1 MNHMKPRHAQAGTIA
16 RTSAMLA
23 VFAAASV
30 LGLASCAGTATRTGT
45 ASELDRIIASS
56 HRSDANR
63 ARDKYRHPR
72 ETLLFFGL
80 RPDQTVVEILPIG
93 AWYTEIIAPLVRDHG
108 SYIAAMPPV
117 AEGNANSENSRK
129 AYTDLLARAPG
140 HLDRVTV
147 VDFDLRKDTMIPD
160 GSADMVLTFR
170 NIHNWMRG
178 GQAQIAF
185 LQMYRALKPGG
196 TLGVVEHRG
205 KESVPQDPQARS
217 GYVNQSY
224 AIKLI
229 EGAGFKLVATS
240 EINSN
245 PKDTKDYASGVW
257 TLPPTLAAGEVDRAK
272 YLAIGESDRFTLKFV
287 KPR

>member
-1 MNHMKPRHAQAGTIA
+1 MTHAKPRLANA
-16 RTSAMLA
+16 RTINLLTAI
-23 VFAAASV
+23 AAGMVV
-30 LGLASCAGTATRTGT
+30 LGLASCAATATRTNT

-80 RPDQTVVEILPIG
+80 RPDQTVLEILPIG
-93 AWYTEIIAPLVRDHG
+93 AWYTEIIAPLVRDNG
-108 SYIAAMPPV
+108 RYIAAMPPIT
-117 AEGNANSENSRK
+117 AGNANSENSRQ
-129 AYTDLLARAPG
+129 AYLDLLARAPG
-140 HLDRVTV
+140 HLNRVTV
-147 VDFDLRKDTMIPD
+147 VDFDPTQERMVPD
-160 GSADMVLTFR
+160 GSVDMVVTFR
-170 NIHNWMRG
+170 NIHNWMGG
-178 GQAQIAF
+178 GQAEAAF
-185 LQMYRALKPGG
+185 RQMYRALRPGG

-205 KESVPQDPQARS
+205 NEAVPQDPRARS

-229 EGAGFKLVATS
+229 QGAGFKLVATS
-240 EINSN
+240 EINAN
-245 PKDTKDYASGVW
+245 PKDTKDYARGVW
-257 TLPPTLAAGEVDRAK
+257 TLPPSLAAGDVDRAR

>member
-1 MNHMKPRHAQAGTIA
+1 MNHMKPR
-16 RTSAMLA
+16 LA
-23 VFAAASV
+23 LALLSVFAAAV
-30 LGLASCAGTATRTGT
+30 AGLGLASCAGTATRTST

-72 ETLLFFGL
+72 ETLLFFGI

-93 AWYTEIIAPLVRDHG
+93 AWYTEIIAPLVRDNG
-108 SYIAAMPPV
+108 RYIAAMPPV
-117 AEGNANSENSRK
+117 ADGNANSENSRK
-129 AYTDLLARAPG
+129 AYLDLLARAPG
-140 HLDRVTV
+140 HLNRVTV
-147 VDFDLRKDTMIPD
+147 VDFDPRQETMVPD
-160 GSADMVLTFR
+160 GTADMVVTFR
-170 NIHNWMRG
+170 NIHNWMGG
-178 GQAQIAF
+178 GQAEAAF
-185 LQMYRALKPGG
+185 RQMYRALKPGG

-205 KESVPQDPQARS
+205 NEATPQDPRARS

-229 EGAGFKLVATS
+229 QGVGFNLVATS
-240 EINSN
+240 EINAN
-245 PKDTKDYASGVW
+245 PKDTKDYTRGVW

-272 YLAIGESDRFTLKFV
+272 YLAIGESDRFTLKFT

>member
-1 MNHMKPRHAQAGTIA
+1 MSHMKPR
-16 RTSAMLA
+16 LA
-23 VFAAASV
+23 LALLSVFAAAV
-30 LGLASCAGTATRTGT
+30 AALGLASCAGTATRTST

-93 AWYTEIIAPLVRDHG
+93 AWYTEIIAPLVRDRG
-108 SYIAAMPPV
+108 RYIAAMPTV
-117 AEGNANSENSRK
+117 AAGNANSENSRK
-129 AYTDLLARAPG
+129 AYMDLLARAPG
-140 HLDRVTV
+140 HLDRVSV
-147 VDFDLRKDTMIPD
+147 VDFDLNKDTMVPD
-160 GSADMVLTFR
+160 GTADMVLTFR

-229 EGAGFKLVATS
+229 ESAGFKLVASS
-240 EINSN
+240 EINAN
-245 PKDTKDYASGVW
+245 PRDTKDYAGGVW
-257 TLPPTLAAGEVDRAK
+257 TLPPTLSAGEVDRAK
-272 YLAIGESDRFTLKFV
+272 YLAIGESDRFTLKFI

>member
-1 MNHMKPRHAQAGTIA
+1 MTHIKPRLGLNLLPAIA
-16 RTSAMLA
+16 A
-23 VFAAASV
+23 VMV
-30 LGLASCAGTATRTGT
+30 MLGLASCAGTATRTDT

-80 RPDQTVVEILPIG
+80 RPDQTVLEILPIG
-93 AWYTEIIAPLVRDHG
+93 AWYTEIIAPVVRDNGH
-108 SYIAAMPPV
+108 YIAAMPPIT
-117 AEGNANSENSRK
+117 AGSANSENSRQ
-129 AYTDLLARAPG
+129 AYLDLLARAPG
-140 HLDRVTV
+140 HLNRVTV
-147 VDFDLRKDTMIPD
+147 VDFDAAQQRMVPD
-160 GSADMVLTFR
+160 GSVDMVVTFR
-170 NIHNWMRG
+170 NIHNWMGG
-178 GQAQIAF
+178 GQAEAAF
-185 LQMYRALKPGG
+185 KQMYRALRPGG

-205 KESVPQDPQARS
+205 NEGTPQDPRARS

-229 EGAGFKLVATS
+229 QGAGFRLVATS
-240 EINSN
+240 EINAN
-245 PKDTKDYASGVW
+245 PRDTKDYARGVW

-272 YLAIGESDRFTLKFV
+272 YLAIGESDRFTLKFI